1 MELLKDFNASIFF
14 NIVFD
19 QSRIIINKIILFY
32 LILAGANGDGI
43 MRVTAKQ
50 RFDREGNFPGKRV
63 RVPINV
69 SDREL
74 KGSNQ
79 VVYLIIGDLVS

>member
-1 MELLKDFNASIFF
+1 
-14 NIVFD
+14 
-19 QSRIIINKIILFY
+19 
-32 LILAGANGDGI
+32 

-63 RVPINV
+63 RVPIRV
-69 SDREL
+69 SDRQN

-79 VVYLIIGDLVS
+79 VVYLIIGDLVSYKKIF

>member
-1 MELLKDFNASIFF
+1 M
-14 NIVFD
+14 V
-19 QSRIIINKIILFY
+19 
-32 LILAGANGDGI
+32 LILDGRNGDGI

-63 RVPINV
+63 RVPIHV
-69 SDREL
+69 SDRQN

-79 VVYLIIGDLVS
+79 VVYLIIGDLVSLYKKNNIEIHSLYFRMIMT